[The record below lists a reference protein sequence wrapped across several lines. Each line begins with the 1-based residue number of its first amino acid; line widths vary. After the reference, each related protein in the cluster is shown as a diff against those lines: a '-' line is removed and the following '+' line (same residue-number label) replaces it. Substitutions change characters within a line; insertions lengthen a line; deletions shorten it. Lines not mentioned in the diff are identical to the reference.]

1 MPSSLCK
8 PFRVTS
14 APLAEPASAR
24 ELRNAAVATG
34 VVFAVSGATF
44 ATWVS
49 RLPAVR
55 DRVDAGTA
63 ELGLALLCVGLGSLF
78 TMPFTGRLCARFG
91 SRSVVLATAL
101 PGCAMLVLLAH
112 LPSVGLLAAALFVWG
127 ACYGA
132 WDVAMNVHGSAV
144 EQQAGRAWMPRYHAA
159 WSIGGIAGAG
169 LGALAAGLS
178 VPVGAHFVG
187 GAVVLAV
194 TVLVACRWFVPD
206 RAAVEPSPS
215 DRPGRRA
222 PGNRLLTSSL
232 VAVGLL
238 TACATCIEGAA
249 ADWIALY
256 LTDDRGAEPSAASG
270 GYAVFAVAMAVS
282 RLAGTG
288 VIERFGRAAVV
299 RGAGV
304 LTCAGIVTTLAAP
317 GLVGSYAGVL
327 LWGAGVAVVFPA
339 AMSRAGE
346 TPGRSADAIAAVS
359 TLGYGGFL
367 LGPPLVGILAE
378 HVGLGN
384 ALYSLLALAAGIV
397 GLSAAA
403 ASRPSTEPATVAS
416 RPR

>member
-1 MPSSLCK
+1 MTSPPLDRPSS
-8 PFRVTS
+8 
-14 APLAEPASAR
+14 AR
-24 ELRNAAVATG
+24 DLRNAAVATG

-55 DRVDAGTA
+55 DRIDAGTA
-63 ELGLALLCVGLGSLF
+63 ELGLALLCIGLGSLV

-91 SRSVVLATAL
+91 SRRIVLATAL
-101 PGCAMLVLLAH
+101 PCCAMLALLAH
-112 LPSVGLLAAALFVWG
+112 VPSVGLLAFALFLWG
-127 ACYGA
+127 SFYGA

-144 EQQAGRAWMPRYHAA
+144 EQRAGRAWMPRYHAG
-159 WSIGGIAGAG
+159 WSIGGITGAG
-169 LGALAAGLS
+169 IGVLAAGLS
-178 VPVGAHFVG
+178 VPVGVHF
-187 GAVVLAV
+187 GAMSAALAV
-194 TVLVACRWFVPD
+194 TVLLACRRFVADRDPD
-206 RAAVEPSPS
+206 VRKGADPATT
-215 DRPGRRA
+215 RA
-222 PGNRLLTSSL
+222 PRDRLLTRSL

-256 LTDDRGAEPSAASG
+256 LTDDRGAEPSVASG
-270 GYAVFAVAMAVS
+270 GYAVFAVAMAAS

-288 VIERFGRAAVV
+288 VIERFGRAAAV

-304 LTCAGIVTTLAAP
+304 LTFAGIVITLAAP
-317 GLVGSYAGVL
+317 GVVGSYVGVL

-339 AMSRAGE
+339 AMSRGGE
-346 TPGRSADAIAAVS
+346 TPGRAADAIAAVS

-384 ALYSLLALAAGIV
+384 ALYTLLVLAAGIV
-397 GLSAAA
+397 GLSASAA
-403 ASRPSTEPATVAS
+403 PRRDAGVVESPAG
-416 RPR
+416 

>member
-1 MPSSLCK
+1 MTTPPLDA
-8 PFRVTS
+8 T
-14 APLAEPASAR
+14 APAR

-34 VVFAVSGATF
+34 VVFAGSGAVF

-55 DRVDAGTA
+55 DHIEAGTA
-63 ELGLALLCVGLGSLF
+63 ELGLALLGIGLGSLF
-78 TMPFTGRLCARFG
+78 TMPFTGKLCARFG
-91 SRSVVLATAL
+91 SRSIVLATAL
-101 PGCAMLVLLAH
+101 PGCGMLALLAH
-112 LPSVGLLAAALFVWG
+112 IPSVGLLAAALFLWG
-127 ACYGA
+127 AFYGA

-144 EQQAGRAWMPRYHAA
+144 EQRASRAWMPRYHAA

-169 LGALAAGLS
+169 LGVLAAGLS
-178 VPVGAHFVG
+178 VPVGMHF
-187 GAVVLAV
+187 GAVAIALAL
-194 TVLVACRWFVPD
+194 TILLASRRFVPD
-206 RAAVEPSPS
+206 RAAEDRADS
-215 DRPGRRA
+215 DPATDDAPRP
-222 PGNRLLTSSL
+222 RLLTKSL

-270 GYAVFAVAMAVS
+270 GYAVFAVAMAAS

-288 VIERFGRAAVV
+288 VIERFGRAAAV

-304 LTCAGIVTTLAAP
+304 LTFAGIVTTLVAP
-317 GLVGSYAGVL
+317 GIAGSYVGVL

-339 AMSRAGE
+339 AMSRGGE

-384 ALYSLLALAAGIV
+384 ALFSLLVLAAGII

-403 ASRPSTEPATVAS
+403 APRRSPDAATVETPA
-416 RPR
+416 R

>member
-1 MPSSLCK
+1 M
-8 PFRVTS
+8 TS
-14 APLAEPASAR
+14 PPLDRSASAR
-24 ELRNAAVATG
+24 DLRNAAVATG

-55 DRVDAGTA
+55 DRIDAGTA
-63 ELGLALLCVGLGSLF
+63 ELGLALLCIGLGSLF

-91 SRSVVLATAL
+91 SRSIVLATAL
-101 PGCAMLVLLAH
+101 PCCAMLALLAH
-112 LPSVGLLAAALFVWG
+112 LPSVGLLAVALFLWG
-127 ACYGA
+127 SFYGA

-144 EQQAGRAWMPRYHAA
+144 EQRAGRAWMPRYHAG
-159 WSIGGIAGAG
+159 WSIGGITGAG
-169 LGALAAGLS
+169 IGVLAAGLS
-178 VPVGAHFVG
+178 VPVGVHF
-187 GAVVLAV
+187 GAMAAALGI
-194 TVLVACRWFVPD
+194 TVLMASRRFVSDRVPD
-206 RAAVEPSPS
+206 VRTGS
-215 DRPGRRA
+215 DPATSKA
-222 PGNRLLTSSL
+222 PRERLLTKSL

-256 LTDDRGAEPSAASG
+256 LTDDRGAEPSTASG
-270 GYAVFAVAMAVS
+270 GYAVFAVAMAAS

-288 VIERFGRAAVV
+288 VIERFGRGRAV

-304 LTCAGIVTTLAAP
+304 LTFAGIVITLTAP
-317 GLVGSYAGVL
+317 GIVGSYAGVL

-339 AMSRAGE
+339 AMSRGGE

-384 ALYSLLALAAGIV
+384 AMYSLLALAAGIV

-403 ASRPSTEPATVAS
+403 APRRSTEPATVAS
-416 RPR
+416 RPG